1 MNKPKRGRPKGAK
14 KKLVG
19 VWLDEQTNYELHHYA
34 SERGM
39 TLSAAAEFAIRNLLH
54 PSDQKTETIKSK
66 PYHKFA
72 AIMNQKLLEG
82 GGQTALTVK
91 ELNTALSRAGIIP
104 RNDQRKA
111 YVSRY
116 VTENN
121 LLIKIVGNQ
130 YVFQKQTPEKIRPLS
145 HEEIEGAVKEADME
159 RMLKEQK
166 EQQEQETK
174 KDAEPTAEDWQ
185 KHQEYLRLAAEA
197 EKRRDEELATIIDR
211 KIEEQARRYEQFMQS
226 LKQKAKQK
234 SA

>member
-1 MNKPKRGRPKGAK
+1 
-14 KKLVG
+14 
-19 VWLDEQTNYELHHYA
+19 
-34 SERGM
+34 
-39 TLSAAAEFAIRNLLH
+39 
-54 PSDQKTETIKSK
+54 
-66 PYHKFA
+66 
-72 AIMNQKLLEG
+72 
-82 GGQTALTVK
+82 
-91 ELNTALSRAGIIP
+91 
-104 RNDQRKA
+104 
-111 YVSRY
+111 
-116 VTENN
+116 
-121 LLIKIVGNQ
+121 VGNQ